1 MKKLFALPDLEYD
14 RRCLKDYFFNEFLP
28 DDFTRRDE
36 DEDIAREAMFNKLSE
51 LAKVVEDVKKGLRK
65 SK

>member
-1 MKKLFALPDLEYD
+1 MKKLFAPPDLEYD

-36 DEDIAREAMFNKLSE
+36 DEDAAREAMFDKLSD

-65 SK
+65 RK